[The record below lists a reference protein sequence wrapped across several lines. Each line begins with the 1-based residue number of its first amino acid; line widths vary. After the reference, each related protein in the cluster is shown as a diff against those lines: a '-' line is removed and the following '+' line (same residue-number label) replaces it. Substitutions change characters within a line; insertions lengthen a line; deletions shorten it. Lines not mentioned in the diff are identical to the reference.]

1 MRDMAISVNVASRVK
16 TSNSDKFLLVRQIIK
31 WAGDWTRNLDVASG
45 RSDVVQPPPPL
56 EAYMRAFVKADPLG
70 YSLFRIIF
78 SLLFLV
84 IKRYYISTDNTK
96 SNIT

>member
-1 MRDMAISVNVASRVK
+1 MRDMAISVNVTSRVK
-16 TSNSDKFLLVRQIIK
+16 TSNSDKFLLVCQIIK

-56 EAYMRAFVKADPLG
+56 EAYMRAFVPLG

-78 SLLFLV
+78 SLLYLV
-84 IKRYYISTDNTK
+84 IKRYSISTDNSK